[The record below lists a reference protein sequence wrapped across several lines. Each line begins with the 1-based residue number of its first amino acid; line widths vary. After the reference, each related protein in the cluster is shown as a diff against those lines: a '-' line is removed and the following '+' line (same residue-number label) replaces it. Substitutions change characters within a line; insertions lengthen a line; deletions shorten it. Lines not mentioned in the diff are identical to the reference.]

1 MQVKLKRLSAFVLAV
16 IISISYMNYSVHAE
30 ERPLNEQTGENKTQE
45 LDKLTLPAEDSTE
58 TENTEKGEA
67 SESVESIPEDVGVS
81 METSEEE
88 DLDALSET
96 LPVADEAGM
105 IIDKAVIREDAGDE
119 QNLFRTRRCSFYS

>member
-30 ERPLNEQTGENKTQE
+30 EIPLNEQTNEQTGENKTQE

-67 SESVESIPEDVGVS
+67 SESVESIPEDVGAS

-88 DLDALSET
+88 DLDALS
-96 LPVADEAGM
+96 
-105 IIDKAVIREDAGDE
+105 
-119 QNLFRTRRCSFYS
+119 

>member
-30 ERPLNEQTGENKTQE
+30 EIPLNEQTNEQTGENKTQE

-67 SESVESIPEDVGVS
+67 SESVESIPEDVGSVHGDIRRRGS
-81 METSEEE
+81 GCIIRNITS
-88 DLDALSET
+88 
-96 LPVADEAGM
+96 G
-105 IIDKAVIREDAGDE
+105 R
-119 QNLFRTRRCSFYS
+119 